1 MENSNYTGTLSSV
14 DKQGMNFEHGSMDFS
29 PIDFKEELNAE
40 QYKAVISDISQPA
53 LVLAGAGSGKTRTL
67 TYRVAYLLT
76 QGIRPWEIL
85 LLTFT
90 NKAAREM
97 LSRVEDLTGISSS
110 QFWGGTF
117 HSIGA
122 RILRTHGSLVGINA
136 NFTILDEDDAEGILK
151 EVIKKCDG
159 SFLKSK
165 EHPSA
170 SVLQNIISYARN
182 TLQPVDVT
190 VESRYPYFKEIKGLI
205 AEFAAAYKQEK
216 LEQQVVDYDD
226 LLEYWLE
233 LLRNH
238 TEVRTRFNERFS
250 SLLVDEYQD
259 TNAIQSEIIDLMA
272 GEHRIMAVGDDAQ
285 CIYTW
290 RGANFEN
297 IMNFPGRHPGT
308 EIHKIEIN
316 YRSTPEILHLANCV
330 LENQPMGSGYEK
342 ELRSIRESG
351 QKPALMSFFDTR
363 QQAKTIAHKI
373 VTLVEDE
380 GFRLSDIA
388 ILYRAHYHAMDLQ
401 MELGRAAIP
410 YVITSGVRFFEQA
423 HVRDLVAH
431 LRVVANPKDSAAL
444 SRLLCLLPKVGP
456 KTALGIYNKGSKLAE
471 EKGKTLIQVL
481 DSDELM
487 KKIPE
492 PARDDYRDLAYTL
505 QNVEEGFRS
514 PVASKADDLFSVAEA
529 REQESNRII
538 KTPEELVRIAIEGW
552 YGDYM
557 RNIFPNWMDRR
568 EDLDSVA
575 GFASQYKDMNELLAQ
590 LVLLNSET
598 SDRSVEIGSDCLRL
612 TTVHQA
618 KGLEYPVVF
627 VIGLADG
634 MFPLKRAIE
643 ADDLEEERRL
653 FYVAVTRARDQL
665 YLSYPV
671 LQSSGG
677 PPQRLDPSRFVQEL
691 DPNTYSFRQMRPW

>member
-1 MENSNYTGTLSSV
+1 M
-14 DKQGMNFEHGSMDFS
+14 FRMDFS
-29 PIDFKEELNAE
+29 PINFKEELNDE
-40 QYKAVISDISQPA
+40 QYEAVVCDIRQPA

-67 TYRVAYLLT
+67 TYRVAYLLS
-76 QGIRPWEIL
+76 QGVRPWEIL

-97 LSRVEDLTGISSS
+97 LSRVEDLTGISGT

-122 RILRTHGSLVGINA
+122 RILRMHGSLIGLQQ
-136 NFTILDEDDAEGILK
+136 NFTILDEDDSEAIFK
-151 EVIKKCDG
+151 EVIKKRDA

-165 EHPSA
+165 DHPSA
-170 SVLQNIISYARN
+170 SVLKNIISYSRN
-182 TLQPVDVT
+182 TMQSIEKT
-190 VESRYPYFKEIKGLI
+190 VASRYAYFDGIVDLI
-205 AEFAAAYKQEK
+205 TEFSMDYKAAKMA
-216 LEQQVVDYDD
+216 QQVVDYDD

-233 LLRNH
+233 LLRAQP
-238 TEVRTRFNERFS
+238 ELKQRFNERFAAI
-250 SLLVDEYQD
+250 LVDEYQD
-259 TNAIQSEIIDLMA
+259 TNAIQSEIVDLMA

-290 RGANFEN
+290 RGADFEN
-297 IMNFPGRHPGT
+297 IMSFPDRHPKT
-308 EIHKIEIN
+308 KIHKIETN

-330 LENQPMGSGYEK
+330 LRNQPAGTGYDK
-342 ELRSIRESG
+342 ALRSIRSPG
-351 QKPALMSFFDTR
+351 MKPVVMSFFDTR
-363 QQAKTIAHKI
+363 QQAKSIAHKI
-373 VTLVEDE
+373 VSLVEDD
-380 GFRLSDIA
+380 GYRLSDIA

-410 YVITSGVRFFEQA
+410 YLITSGVRFFEQA

-456 KTALGIYNKGSKLAE
+456 KTAHGIYAKGTELAE
-471 EKGKTLIQVL
+471 KKGKTLIQVL
-481 DSDELM
+481 DDESLM
-487 KKIPE
+487 KKIPD
-492 PARDDYRDLAYTL
+492 PAKDDYRDLAITL
-505 QNVEEGFRS
+505 QNIEEGFHI
-514 PVASKADDLFSVAEA
+514 PTAPEGADMFAIAEA
-529 REQESNRII
+529 
-538 KTPEELVRIAIEGW
+538 KTHAENIVLKAPAELVSIAVEGW

-557 RNIFPNWMDRR
+557 KNIFPNWMDRR
-568 EDLDSVA
+568 EDLESVI
-575 GFASQYKDMNELLAQ
+575 GFASQYQDMNELLAQ

-598 SDRSVEIGSDCLRL
+598 SDRSVEMGGDSLRL

-627 VIGLADG
+627 ILGLSDNL
-634 MFPLKRAIE
+634 FPLKRSIE
-643 ADDLEEERRL
+643 NDDLEEERRL

-665 YLSYPV
+665 YLCYPV

-677 PPQRLDPSRFVQEL
+677 PPQHLDVSRFISEL
-691 DPNTYSFRQMRPW
+691 PSDAYQFKQVRPW